1 MKWPK
6 RKVSSGDSFL
16 RLKYSEIR
24 GVLGVYF
31 FLSSL
36 NSLAI
41 SYWVAYLWPRMKP
54 SFFDLTHDELKTLL
68 QERGLTAFG
77 ATQIYDWVYK
87 KWVHD
92 PSQWTNVSKKTIEYL
107 TNHYDFSMLK
117 VVWNGLSKDGT
128 RKFLVKLSDGQTVE
142 TVAIPA
148 RDRLTLC
155 VSSQVGCAVGCTFCH
170 TATQGLKRHLK
181 VSEVVLQYMTIQK
194 WLFDHVHPEEKLTNI
209 VYMGQGEPLHNF
221 ENMKKATLILMHERG
236 LGLGQRR
243 ITLSTS
249 GLVPAIE
256 KMAEDFPPVNIAL
269 SLHSA
274 RNNVRTEL
282 MPINKVYDL
291 ERLFGAIKKIP
302 LKAHRRITYEYL
314 LIDGMNDTMEDVL
327 ALANLLNSKESKIN
341 LIPFN
346 EFPGSRYKRPSEQK
360 IMWFLDQ
367 MIKRGFT
374 CTIRTTKG
382 SDILAACGQLK
393 SEYEKLNLWDENR
406 PVVIPSI
413 ASSVLQNQTPL

>member
-1 MKWPK
+1 
-6 RKVSSGDSFL
+6 
-16 RLKYSEIR
+16 
-24 GVLGVYF
+24 
-31 FLSSL
+31 
-36 NSLAI
+36 
-41 SYWVAYLWPRMKP
+41 MKP
-54 SFFDLTHDELKTLL
+54 SFFDLNYNDLKTF
-68 QERGLTAFG
+68 LTANGVSAFG
-77 ATQIYDWVYK
+77 ATQIFDWVYK
-87 KWVHD
+87 KWEFN
-92 PSQWTNVSKKTIEYL
+92 PENWTNVAKKTRAVIAEQFDL
-107 TNHYDFSMLK
+107 ELNK
-117 VVWNGLSKDGT
+117 IVWNGLSKDGT
-128 RKFLVKLSDGQTVE
+128 RKFLVKMYDGQTVE
-142 TVAIPA
+142 AVAIPA
-148 RDRLTLC
+148 KERLTLC

-181 VSEVVLQYMTIQK
+181 TGEVVGQYMSVQK
-194 WLFDHVHPEEKLTNI
+194 WLFDNVGSDEKLTNI
-209 VYMGQGEPLHNF
+209 VYMGQGEPLHNY
-221 ENMKKATLILMHERG
+221 ENMKRATEIFLHERG

-256 KMAEDFPPVNIAL
+256 KLALDFPTVNIAI

-274 RNNVRTEL
+274 RNDVRTEM

-314 LIDGMNDTMEDVL
+314 LADGVNDTMEDVV
-327 ALANLLNSKESKIN
+327 ALAELLNSKESKIN

-346 EFPGSRYKRPSEQK
+346 EFPGSKYKRPSEQK

-374 CTIRTTKG
+374 CTVRTTKG

-393 SEYEKLNLWDENR
+393 SEYDKINLWNKDEG

-413 ASSVLQNQTPL
+413 ANSALQNPTSR

>member
-1 MKWPK
+1 M
-6 RKVSSGDSFL
+6 S
-16 RLKYSEIR
+16 
-24 GVLGVYF
+24 
-31 FLSSL
+31 
-36 NSLAI
+36 
-41 SYWVAYLWPRMKP
+41 KP
-54 SFFDLTHDELKTLL
+54 SFFDITFDELKTLL
-68 QERGLTAFG
+68 VEKGFSAFG

-87 KWVHD
+87 KGELNPENW
-92 PSQWTNVSKKTIEYL
+92 SNVAKGAKALFAEEYDMSL
-107 TNHYDFSMLK
+107 LK
-117 VVWNGLSKDGT
+117 IVWNGLSKDGT
-128 RKFLVKLSDGQTVE
+128 RKFLVKMNDGQTVE

-181 VSEVVLQYMTIQK
+181 PGEVVGQYITVQH
-194 WLFDHVHPEEKLTNI
+194 WLDQNAPGEKLTNI

-221 ENMKKATLILMHERG
+221 ENMKKATQIFLHERG

-256 KMAEDFPPVNIAL
+256 KMAVDFPPVNIAL

-274 RNNVRTEL
+274 RNDVRTEL

-291 ERLFGAIKKIP
+291 ERLFTAIKKIP

-314 LIDGMNDTMEDVL
+314 LIDGLNDQLEDAE
-327 ALANLLNSKESKIN
+327 ALADLLNSKESKIN

-346 EFPGSRYKRPSEQK
+346 EFPGSKYKRPSEQQ

-393 SEYEKLNLWDENR
+393 SEFEKVNLWEKDQK
-406 PVVIPSI
+406 VTIPGI
-413 ASSVLQNQTPL
+413 ASSVLQNQSRS

>member
-1 MKWPK
+1 
-6 RKVSSGDSFL
+6 
-16 RLKYSEIR
+16 
-24 GVLGVYF
+24 
-31 FLSSL
+31 
-36 NSLAI
+36 
-41 SYWVAYLWPRMKP
+41 MKP
-54 SFFDLTHDELKTLL
+54 SFFDLTFDELKAV
-68 QERGLTAFG
+68 LTAQGFSAFG
-77 ATQIYDWVYK
+77 ATQMFDWVYK

-92 PSQWTNVSKKTIEYL
+92 PAEWSNVSKAAKVYFAE
-107 TNHYDFSMLK
+107 NYDFNLLK
-117 VVWNGLSKDGT
+117 IVWQGLSKDGT
-128 RKFLVKLSDGQTVE
+128 RKFLVKMHDGQTVE

-181 VSEVVLQYMTIQK
+181 ASEVVLQYITVQK
-194 WLFDHVHPEEKLTNI
+194 WLFDHASVEEKLTNI
-209 VYMGQGEPLHNF
+209 VYMGQGEPLHNY
-221 ENMKKATLILMHERG
+221 ENMKKATQIFMHERG

-256 KMAEDFPPVNIAL
+256 KLAIDFPPVNLAI

-274 RNNVRTEL
+274 RNDVRTEM

-291 ERLFGAIKKIP
+291 ERLFNAIKQIP

-314 LIDGMNDTMEDVL
+314 LADGINDTMEDVV
-327 ALANLLNSKESKIN
+327 ALGELLNPKESKIN

-346 EFPGSRYKRPSEQK
+346 EFPGSKYKRPSEQK

-393 SEYEKLNLWDENR
+393 SEFDKVNVWNKDNKPL
-406 PVVIPSI
+406 VIPSI
-413 ASSVLQNQTPL
+413 ASSVLQTQNPQ

>member
-1 MKWPK
+1 MLAF
-6 RKVSSGDSFL
+6 SLS
-16 RLKYSEIR
+16 IN
-24 GVLGVYF
+24 YF
-31 FLSSL
+31 W
-36 NSLAI
+36 AH
-41 SYWVAYLWPRMKP
+41 MKP
-54 SFFDLTHDELKTLL
+54 SFFDLTHDDLKTILK
-68 QERGLTAFG
+68 ENGLSPFG
-77 ATQIYDWVYK
+77 ATQIFDWVYK
-87 KWVHD
+87 KWVMD
-92 PSQWTNVSKKTIEYL
+92 PMGWTNVSKKAQ
-107 TNHYDFSMLK
+107 HYFSENYDLSLLDI
-117 VVWNGLSKDGT
+117 VWNGHSKDGT
-128 RKFLVKLSDGQTVE
+128 RKFLVKMKDGQTVE
-142 TVAIPA
+142 TVAIAA
-148 RDRLTLC
+148 RERLTLC

-181 VSEVVLQYMTIQK
+181 PGEVVGQYLTVQK
-194 WLFDHVHPEEKLTNI
+194 WLHDNVSSEENLTNI
-209 VYMGQGEPLHNF
+209 VYMGQGEPLHNY
-221 ENMKKATLILMHERG
+221 ENMKKATLIFMQENG

-256 KMAEDFPPVNIAL
+256 KLALDFPTVNLAI

-274 RNNVRTEL
+274 RNDVRTEL

-291 ERLFGAIKKIP
+291 QRLFAAIKQIP

-314 LIDGMNDTMEDVL
+314 LAADMNDTMEDVI
-327 ALANLLNSKESKIN
+327 ALSELLNPKESKIN

-346 EFPGSRYKRPSEQK
+346 EFPGSKYRRPSEKK

-393 SEYEKLNLWDENR
+393 SEYEKVNLWNDKA
-406 PVVIPSI
+406 PKLIPGI
-413 ASSVLQNQTPL
+413 ANSALGPSVPQNHGHL

>member
-1 MKWPK
+1 
-6 RKVSSGDSFL
+6 
-16 RLKYSEIR
+16 
-24 GVLGVYF
+24 
-31 FLSSL
+31 
-36 NSLAI
+36 
-41 SYWVAYLWPRMKP
+41 MKP
-54 SFFDLTHDELKTLL
+54 SFFDLTFDELKSLL
-68 QERGLTAFG
+68 VEKGFSGFG

-92 PSQWTNVSKKTIEYL
+92 PAEWTNVSKGAREFL
-107 TNHYDFSMLK
+107 SEHYDFSLLK
-117 VVWNGLSKDGT
+117 VVWSGLSKDGT
-128 RKFLVKLSDGQTVE
+128 RKFLVKMVDGQTVE

-148 RDRLTLC
+148 RERLTLC

-181 VSEVVLQYMTIQK
+181 AGEVVGQYLAVQK
-194 WLFDHVHPEEKLTNI
+194 WLADNVSPEEKLTNI
-209 VYMGQGEPLHNF
+209 VYMGQGEPLHNY
-221 ENMKKATLILMHERG
+221 ENMKKATLIFMSERG

-256 KMAEDFPPVNIAL
+256 KLALDFPPVNIAI

-274 RNNVRTEL
+274 RNDVRTEL

-291 ERLFGAIKKIP
+291 DRLFTAIKQIP

-314 LIDGMNDTMEDVL
+314 LADGMNDTMEDVV
-327 ALANLLNSKESKIN
+327 ALSKLLNPKESKIN

-346 EFPGSRYKRPSEQK
+346 EFPGSKYKRPSEEK

-393 SEYEKLNLWDENR
+393 SEFDKLNLWNKDK
-406 PVVIPSI
+406 PVVIPGI
-413 ASSVLQNQTPL
+413 ASSVLQNPSQAPQ

>member
-1 MKWPK
+1 MP
-6 RKVSSGDSFL
+6 L
-16 RLKYSEIR
+16 
-24 GVLGVYF
+24 
-31 FLSSL
+31 
-36 NSLAI
+36 
-41 SYWVAYLWPRMKP
+41 MKP
-54 SFFDLTHDELKTLL
+54 SFFDLTYDELKALL
-68 QERGLTAFG
+68 TEKGFSPFG
-77 ATQIYDWVYK
+77 ATQMFDWVYK
-87 KWVHD
+87 KWVHN
-92 PSQWTNVSKKTIEYL
+92 PAEWSNVSNKAKEFFQE
-107 TNHYDFSMLK
+107 NYDFSLLK

-128 RKFLVKLSDGQTVE
+128 RKFLVKMHDGQTVE
-142 TVAIPA
+142 TVAIAA

-181 VSEVVLQYMTIQK
+181 TSEVVLQYITVQK
-194 WLFDHVHPEEKLTNI
+194 WLMDHVSASEKLTNI

-221 ENMKKATLILMHERG
+221 ENMKKATMIFMSEKG

-256 KMAEDFPPVNIAL
+256 KLAVDFPPVNIAL

-274 RNNVRTEL
+274 RNDVRTEL

-291 ERLFGAIKKIP
+291 ERLFKAIKMIP

-314 LIDGMNDTMEDVL
+314 LIDGMNDTMEDVV
-327 ALANLLNSKESKIN
+327 ALADLLNSKESKIN

-346 EFPGSRYKRPSEQK
+346 EFPGSKYKRPSETK

-393 SEYEKLNLWDENR
+393 SEFEKVNLWDKGSSAQDK
-406 PVVIPSI
+406 PIVIPSI
-413 ASSVLQNQTPL
+413 ANSVLQNPH

>member
-1 MKWPK
+1 
-6 RKVSSGDSFL
+6 
-16 RLKYSEIR
+16 
-24 GVLGVYF
+24 
-31 FLSSL
+31 
-36 NSLAI
+36 
-41 SYWVAYLWPRMKP
+41 MKP
-54 SFFDLTHDELKTLL
+54 SFFDLSFDDLKAV
-68 QERGLTAFG
+68 LTEKGFSPFG
-77 ATQIYDWVYK
+77 ATQIFDWVYK
-87 KWVHD
+87 KWEFN
-92 PSQWTNVSKKTIEYL
+92 PENWSNVSKGSKQLFLEEYDMSL
-107 TNHYDFSMLK
+107 LK
-117 VVWNGLSKDGT
+117 IVWNGLSKDGT
-128 RKFLVKLSDGQTVE
+128 RKFLVKMADGQTVE
-142 TVAIPA
+142 AVAIPA
-148 RDRLTLC
+148 RERLTLC
-155 VSSQVGCAVGCTFCH
+155 LSSQVGCAVGCTFCH

-181 VSEVVLQYMTIQK
+181 VSEVTGQYMAVQN
-194 WLFDHVHPEEKLTNI
+194 WLLQNVGPEEKLTNI
-209 VYMGQGEPLHNF
+209 VYMGQGEPLHNY
-221 ENMKKATLILMHERG
+221 ENMKKATNIFMHERG

-256 KMAEDFPPVNIAL
+256 KLAIDFPPVNIAI

-274 RNNVRTEL
+274 RNDVRTEL

-291 ERLFGAIKKIP
+291 ERLFTAIKKIP

-314 LIDGMNDTMEDVL
+314 LADGMNDTMEDVK
-327 ALANLLNSKESKIN
+327 ALAELLNPKESKIN

-346 EFPGSRYKRPSEQK
+346 EFPGSKYKRPSEQK

-393 SEYEKLNLWDENR
+393 SEYEKVNLWNKDK

-413 ASSVLQNQTPL
+413 ADSVLQNQTPV

>member
-1 MKWPK
+1 MVVKNFFF
-6 RKVSSGDSFL
+6 S
-16 RLKYSEIR
+16 R
-24 GVLGVYF
+24 GCNLPLEGF
-31 FLSSL
+31 FALQNLALSL
-36 NSLAI
+36 TYRGI
-41 SYWVAYLWPRMKP
+41 MKP
-54 SFFDLTHDELKTLL
+54 SFFDLTFEELKVV
-68 QERGLTAFG
+68 LTTQGFSAFG

-87 KWVHD
+87 KWEFN
-92 PSQWTNVSKKTIEYL
+92 PANWTNVAKASREYI
-107 TNHYDFSMLK
+107 TATYDLELLK
-117 VVWNGLSKDGT
+117 IVWNGLSKDGT
-128 RKFLVKLSDGQTVE
+128 RKFLVKMNDGQTVE
-142 TVAIPA
+142 AVAIPA

-155 VSSQVGCAVGCTFCH
+155 LSSQVGCAVGCTFCH

-181 VSEVVLQYMTIQK
+181 VGEVVGQYMAVQK
-194 WLFDHVHPEEKLTNI
+194 WLFDNVHAEEKLTNI
-209 VYMGQGEPLHNF
+209 VYMGQGEPLHNY
-221 ENMKKATLILMHERG
+221 ENMKKATNIFMHERG

-256 KMAEDFPPVNIAL
+256 KLAEDFPPVNLAI

-274 RNNVRTEL
+274 RNDVRTEL

-291 ERLFGAIKKIP
+291 ERLFAAIKKIP

-314 LIDGMNDTMEDVL
+314 LADGINDTMEDVV
-327 ALANLLNSKESKIN
+327 ALAELLNPKESKIN

-346 EFPGSRYKRPSEQK
+346 EFPGSKYKRPSEQK

-393 SEYEKLNLWDENR
+393 SEFEKVNLWTKDK

-413 ASSVLQNQTPL
+413 ASNVRQNLNHL